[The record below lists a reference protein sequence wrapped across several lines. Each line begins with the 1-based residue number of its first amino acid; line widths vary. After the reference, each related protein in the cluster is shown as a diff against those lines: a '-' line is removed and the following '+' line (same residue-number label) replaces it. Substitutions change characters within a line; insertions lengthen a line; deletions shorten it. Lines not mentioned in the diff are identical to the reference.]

1 MLKLANITK
10 TIGDAA
16 LVQDI
21 CMDAAAGERVALFG
35 PSGSGKTTLLRLI
48 AGLDTANSGTI
59 HINGAVASEPA
70 IKIKPALRRVGMVFQ
85 DLALWPHL
93 NVANHL
99 RLMMPRDARD
109 VEPRVTALL
118 ESVDLASRNHRK
130 PHELSGGEKQRLALA
145 RALAG
150 SPRILLLDEPFSNLQ
165 LTLKKELIAKL
176 RQLSQA
182 EAITLIYVTHAPED
196 LPEFAHRVV
205 MMDRGTAK
213 ASLSIEAFS
222 KQFGLSGCAPPLPR
236 SA

>member
-10 TIGDAA
+10 TIGDAT

-21 CMDAAAGERVALFG
+21 CLDAAGGECVALFG

-48 AGLDTANSGTI
+48 AGLDTANTGTI
-59 HINGAVASEPA
+59 HINGSLASDPE
-70 IKIKPALRRVGMVFQ
+70 IKIKPAQRRVGMVFQ

-109 VEPRVTALL
+109 AEQRITALL
-118 ESVDLASRNHRK
+118 KSVDLASLKHRK

-145 RALAG
+145 RAWAG
-150 SPRILLLDEPFSNLQ
+150 NPRILLLDEPFSNLQ
-165 LTLKKELIAKL
+165 LTLKKELLEKL
-176 RQLSQA
+176 KQLSQA
-182 EAITLIYVTHAPED
+182 EGITLVYVTHAPED

-205 MMDRGTAK
+205 MMDRGTAT
-213 ASLSIEAFS
+213 ASLSIETFS
-222 KQFGLSGCAPPLPR
+222 KQFGLCVSAPPEL
-236 SA
+236 SKV